1 VSRERL
7 GDAISLGYHAVAE
20 DGPQYLSLRPS
31 TFEAQLDVLDRLG
44 FGGGT
49 RHDLW
54 RLAEGRRL
62 EGRRVFM
69 TFDDG
74 FADTYTT
81 AMPMMAE
88 RGLTGI
94 VFVLPGH
101 LEDGESLA
109 WPEVAG
115 EARRRPALMTSMD
128 WDMAAALAEAGWE
141 IGSHTMSHSRL
152 TALGDEGLR
161 EELVD
166 SRRIVAERLG
176 RCELLSYPFGAWDER
191 VAAAAA
197 DAGYSFAFTLP
208 LGAQMRHRRLAM
220 PRLTIDD
227 RDTPARF
234 RLKLTRAGRLAL
246 LSPLRPALR
255 AVRRPAP
262 HSHAE

>member
-1 VSRERL
+1 LSRERL

-31 TFEAQLDVLDRLG
+31 TFAAQLEVLSRLG
-44 FGGGT
+44 YGGGT
-49 RHDLW
+49 RDDLW

-62 EGRRVFM
+62 AGARAFM

-88 RGLTGI
+88 RGLTGM

-101 LEDGESLA
+101 LADAAPLD

-115 EARRRPALMTSMD
+115 EARRRPAMMTSMD
-128 WDMAAALAEAGWE
+128 WDMAEKLAEAGWE
-141 IGSHTMSHSRL
+141 IGSHTMSHPRL
-152 TALGDEGLR
+152 TTLGDEELR
-161 EELVD
+161 EELLD
-166 SRRIVAERLG
+166 SRRIIAERLG

-191 VAAAAA
+191 VVAAAD

-208 LGAQMRHRRLAM
+208 LGAQMRSRRLSMA
-220 PRLTIDD
+220 RLTIDD

-234 RLKLTRAGRLAL
+234 RIKLTRAGRLAL

-255 AVRRPAP
+255 ALRRPAP
-262 HSHAE
+262 HSHGD

>member
-1 VSRERL
+1 MSRRRL
-7 GDAISLGYHAVAE
+7 GEAISLGYHAVAE

-31 TFEAQLDVLDRLG
+31 TFEAQLDVLSRLG

-49 RHDLW
+49 RNDLW
-54 RLAEGRRL
+54 RLAEGTRL
-62 EGRRVFM
+62 DGKRAFM

-88 RGLTGI
+88 RGLTGM

-101 LEDGESLA
+101 LDTAAPLD
-109 WPEVAG
+109 WPEVLG
-115 EARRRPALMTSMD
+115 EARRRPTLMTSMD
-128 WDMAAALAEAGWE
+128 WDMAGALAEVGWE
-141 IGSHTMSHSRL
+141 IGSHTMSHPRL
-152 TALGDEGLR
+152 TTLGDEELR

-166 SRRIVAERLG
+166 SRSLVAERLG
-176 RCELLSYPFGAWDER
+176 RCELFSYPFGAWDER
-191 VAAAAA
+191 VVAAAA

-208 LGAQMRHRRLAM
+208 LGAQMRAQRLSM

-234 RLKLTRAGRLAL
+234 RVKLTRAGRLAL

-255 AVRRPAP
+255 VLRRPAP
-262 HSHAE
+262 HSHAG